1 MQDMIIQPVASSS
14 LAASLQRRR
23 ILEEN
28 HERLCQKY
36 AEAVRLYASTDMS
49 VKDIALRFGFSRDV
63 LGQYLRRHHRE
74 LVLRRHGMTAG
85 NGDLMDVKIVKSGQ
99 QSANA
104 HEKYKDAVAACDST
118 RYIEQTVS
126 QIARRFNVTPTGLS
140 NFMRRHYP
148 DILPNREQL
157 RQRLGLSDNVH
168 RGVSRMAEE
177 QYKDAVELYRTTD
190 MTLPEVA
197 SKCGV
202 SERGLLQHLSFYHK
216 DILKEKGK
224 RRKQAKA
231 TKRKPKGAMLGNGRK
246 NRPSPAVVMKY
257 AAALALYKSTDKTMK
272 DIVAETGVPA
282 QGFRSYVHKWYRPLV
297 LERSGI
303 VADDSAEVNISK
315 ERTRMKTVAAKYT
328 PAIASL
334 KERPRPVAAVA
345 REFGHHPEVFR
356 QYLHKYEPEL
366 ARRLGMSRDKNG
378 KAMKQ
383 DVQRKYAEAV
393 HLYSTTTETLKSI
406 CARLGVNATS
416 ACGYI
421 RRHCP
426 EVSERHRALLAAAQT
441 ES

>member
-1 MQDMIIQPVASSS
+1 MRSVMQSPNTPLTPRQLVVKKRAKNLD
-14 LAASLQRRR
+14 L
-23 ILEEN
+23 
-28 HERLCQKY
+28 KY
-36 AEAVRLYASTDMS
+36 AEAVRLYAETDMA
-49 VKDIALRFGFSRDV
+49 VKDIAQRFGFSRDA

-74 LVLRRHGMTAG
+74 LVLRRHGMAADG
-85 NGDLMDVKIVKSGQ
+85 GDLMDVKIVKSGQ

-104 HEKYKDAVAACDST
+104 HEKYKDAVAACDAAEN
-118 RYIEQTVS
+118 IELTVS
-126 QIARRFNVTPTGLS
+126 QIARWFNVTPTGLS

-148 DILPNREQL
+148 DILPNRERL

-168 RGVSRMAEE
+168 RGVSRTAEE
-177 QYKDAVELYRTTD
+177 QYKEAVELYRTTD

-224 RRKQAKA
+224 QRRQAKA

-246 NRPSPAVVMKY
+246 NRPSPSVVMKY

-303 VADDSAEVNISK
+303 VADESAEVNISK
-315 ERTRMKTVAAKYT
+315 ERTRMKTVAAKYA

-334 KERPRPVAAVA
+334 QQNPRPVAAVA

-366 ARRLGMSRDKNG
+366 ARQLGMSRDKNG
-378 KAMKQ
+378 KVLKLDAQ
-383 DVQRKYAEAV
+383 QKYVEV
-393 HLYSTTTETLKSI
+393 VRLYSTTTETLKSI

-421 RRHCP
+421 RRHCS
-426 EVSERHRALLAAAQT
+426 EVSERHRALLTAAQNGDKLPLD
-441 ES
+441 